1 MTRAS
6 FIWLARH
13 CQLLSGHSCELHRI
27 PRPAT
32 SCCPIS
38 FEAAPLTLMKFG
50 IVDVTCRPSMLTMI
64 YMDEMSVVTTIY
76 IDELSVGFQVS

>member
-1 MTRAS
+1 
-6 FIWLARH
+6 
-13 CQLLSGHSCELHRI
+13 
-27 PRPAT
+27 
-32 SCCPIS
+32 
-38 FEAAPLTLMKFG
+38 MKFG